1 MRHTALATVA
11 VAVTALALAGCSA
24 SSGADTP
31 KATVTATTTAAQ
43 TPEVSTEQARTACVD
58 AWAQVLDADVN
69 ADIDQPPTACQGLP
83 AGDKLPLYIKGME
96 QRSEANRKEIDDCIQ
111 DPACTSVPIP

>member
-1 MRHTALATVA
+1 MRHATIALLATIA
-11 VAVTALALAGCSA
+11 LTLTACT
-24 SSGADTP
+24 SSNADQP
-31 KATVTATTTAAQ
+31 KPTATATVTAAK

-83 AGDKLPLYIKGME
+83 AGDKLPLYIKGMQ
-96 QRSEANRKEIDDCIQ
+96 QRSEANRQEIDDCIQ
-111 DPACTSVPIP
+111 DPACTGVSIP